1 MMRIFKEVVS
11 ARQPMLKFR
20 LCLKDPRQRSDIGVR
35 YISTVPA
42 HGYIQLH
49 GFMYA
54 DRVHLTTIYSRYK
67 DRQSETLLYQPKN
80 AIHLGF
86 CASASLI
93 WSLVERSQVSI

>member
-11 ARQPMLKFR
+11 ARQPMPKSR

-49 GFMYA
+49 GFIYT
-54 DRVHLTTIYSRYK
+54 DLVHLIRIYSHYK
-67 DRQSETLLYQPKN
+67 DRQSKPLPHPPKN

-86 CASASLI
+86 CAFASLI
-93 WSLVERSQVSI
+93 WSLVERSHISN